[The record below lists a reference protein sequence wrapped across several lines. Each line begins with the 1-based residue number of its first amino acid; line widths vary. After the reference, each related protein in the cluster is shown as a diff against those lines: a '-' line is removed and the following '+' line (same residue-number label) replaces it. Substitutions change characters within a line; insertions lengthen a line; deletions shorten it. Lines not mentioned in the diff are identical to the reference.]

1 MLLKKLIR
9 FYLNRLRRL
18 DVSPSFFDSMVL
30 KTLYPRTRL
39 NFTATST
46 FSVRNFLSSNSIPV
60 MNSSCEDREDSLHV
74 LIPFTQ
80 KDIPTLRLCL
90 DGAAYATSHYSRVRF
105 TLISDQRYQLEHLGD
120 KFEAL
125 DIKIITDEEFLG
137 QAFINQVKSQF
148 STRAGWLL
156 QQIIKIEFA
165 AKCSENLQLAI
176 DSDTILLKKQ
186 EWCDSGGRQIL
197 FESEEF
203 HPPYYD
209 FLSKVGFKDLNSSS
223 HITHHMIYQPYL
235 VQRMLLSL
243 EINSLSDYFN
253 LLKKRDSRFGSF
265 VSIDY
270 EAYAQFLVNKFP
282 DSWVPSKWSNLPLAR
297 EAAVLDI
304 EYTKLQSMFPNY
316 NSVSFHDW
324 YK

>member
-1 MLLKKLIR
+1 MLLKKVTR

-18 DVSPSFFDSMVL
+18 DVSPSFIDSMVL
-30 KTLYPRTRL
+30 KTLYRRTRL

-60 MNSSCEDREDSLHV
+60 MSGSFEDREDSLRV

-90 DGAAYATSHYSRVRF
+90 DGAAYATSHYSKVRF
-105 TLISDQRYQLEHLGD
+105 TLISDQRYRLEHLD
-120 KFEAL
+120 DRFEAL
-125 DIKIITDEEFLG
+125 DIEVITDEEFLG
-137 QAFINQVKSQF
+137 EAFINQVKSQF
-148 STRAGWLL
+148 SKRAGWIL

-165 AKCSENLQLAI
+165 AKCSEDLLLAI

-186 EWCDSGGRQIL
+186 QWCDSEGRQIL

-209 FLSKVGFKDLNSSS
+209 FLSEVGFKDLNTSS

-265 VSIDY
+265 ASIDY
-270 EAYAQFLVNKFP
+270 EAYAQFLVSKFP
-282 DSWVPSKWSNLPLAR
+282 DSWLPSKWSNLPLTR
-297 EAAVLDI
+297 DDAALDI
-304 EYTKLQSMFPNY
+304 EYTKLQKLFPNY
-316 NSVSFHDW
+316 NSISFHDW
-324 YK
+324 YR